1 MSPDRTQAVVEAR
14 LGRPAQ
20 DRLEAAVVLEAWCGL
35 RAKDAI
41 EWGRRVVRGKS
52 SPVLGDNGR
61 ESPVKRRNGTAE
73 GISLMFAV
81 VAVATW
87 ASPLTAQLGAHVWDN
102 AVRVA
107 LPVTLAFQ
115 WLIWSRH
122 LSGGEGL
129 GTLRRESP
137 VVLAALIAVLV
148 GLLDIGPGGAVAG
161 TLILIW
167 VGGTVLASRGWAVWY
182 AFLLVLVAA
191 GLRTGVDPWFV
202 LDAGAFAALAA
213 VMLALGRS
221 EPVTSSPGRWSRA
234 LGAATIGAGLG
245 ALLVTDDTIG
255 WGFRGALPALALIPS
270 AVGGFWAGR
279 HLSRLYAELPLALEG
294 VPAWSADRISVPGPA
309 LTILAGSVLR
319 LAGATVVLSVACV
332 AAGPATSGTLT
343 TSLFVAFGC
352 LALITLLVSLLV
364 SLGRLL
370 WAMVAVSAAVAVEVF
385 LQLPSGLLLPGSG
398 LIAGATVGALLMLP
412 PIVKLLLRPGRAL
425 ATAVW
430 IL

>member
-35 RAKDAI
+35 RATQAI
-41 EWGRRVVRGKS
+41 EWGRRVVRRDGR
-52 SPVLGDNGR
+52 PAAGDHRG
-61 ESPVKRRNGTAE
+61 EEQEKRRSGTAE
-73 GISLMFAV
+73 GISLVLAV

-87 ASPLTAQLGAHVWDN
+87 ASPLSAQLGASVWDS
-102 AVRVA
+102 AVRLA
-107 LPVTLAFQ
+107 LPMTLALQ

-137 VVLAALIAVLV
+137 IAVIALIAMFA
-148 GLLDIGPGGAVAG
+148 GLLELGGGNSVAA
-161 TLILIW
+161 LLVLIW
-167 VGGTVLASRGWAVWY
+167 VGGTVLVSRGWVCWY
-182 AFLLVLVAA
+182 ALLLVLVAI
-191 GLRTGVDPWFV
+191 GLRVGVPPFV
-202 LDAGAFAALAA
+202 VLAAATFATLAA
-213 VMLALGRS
+213 VTAALIRS
-221 EPVTSSPGRWSRA
+221 AHAGSTPCRWPRA
-234 LGAATIGAGLG
+234 IGAGMVGAGLG
-245 ALLVTDDTIG
+245 AILVTDDSIG

-279 HLSRLYAELPLALEG
+279 HLSRLYLELPRALGG
-294 VPAWSADRISVPGPA
+294 VPAWSADRMSMGGPG

-319 LAGATVVLSVACV
+319 LVAATAVLSTACV
-332 AAGPATSGTLT
+332 AAGPATSGTVT
-343 TSLFVAFGC
+343 TSLFVGFGC
-352 LALITLLVSLLV
+352 LALATLFVSLLV

-370 WAMVAVSAAVAVEVF
+370 WAVFAVSIAVLVEVSVE
-385 LQLPSGLLLPGSG
+385 LPSALALPGSG
-398 LIAGATVGALLMLP
+398 LIAGAVVAAILMLP

-430 IL
+430 IS